1 MNIFNHLE
9 NELTQLVNVNLK
21 ILRLQ
26 KTNSLKNLRV
36 EVPQAKSILIYQLMQ
51 HYF

>member
-26 KTNSLKNLRV
+26 KTNSLK
-36 EVPQAKSILIYQLMQ
+36 I
-51 HYF
+51 

>member
-36 EVPQAKSILIYQLMQ
+36 EVPKQSR
-51 HYF
+51 F